1 MRPLILLAACALA
14 SPAVASPLDGD
25 FRCTDTRGG
34 VLRVSLGPDACRVG
48 TTDGTRRTSGSEVE
62 CRVSNP
68 QLRILT
74 LGADGAFTFEDTDT
88 DIVRRGTCAP
98 A

>member
-1 MRPLILLAACALA
+1 MRPFILFAACALA
-14 SPAVASPLDGD
+14 TPAGATPPDGD

-34 VLRVSLGPDACRVG
+34 VLRVTLAPDACRVG
-48 TTDGTRRTSGSEVE
+48 TTNGTRRTTASEVE

-68 QLRILT
+68 QLRILM
-74 LGADGAFTFEDTDT
+74 LGTDGAFTFEDTDT

>member
-1 MRPLILLAACALA
+1 MRPIILCAACALA
-14 SPAVASPLDGD
+14 TPAIATPPDGD

-34 VLRVSLGPDACRVG
+34 VLRVTLAPDACRVG
-48 TTDGTRRTSGSEVE
+48 TTTGTRRTTASGTE

-74 LGADGAFTFEDTDT
+74 LGEDGAFTYEDTDT
-88 DIVRRGTCAP
+88 DTVRRGTCAP